1 MNDPYWN
8 TREVPS
14 FRVTS
19 PDFAEGGALPRWA
32 RSGVMGAGGEDRS
45 PALAWSGAPASAK
58 SFVVT
63 CFDPDAPTFSG
74 FWHWLV
80 VDLPAG
86 TTGLPQGAGTPDAG
100 LLPIGT
106 MMLTN
111 DGGFQCY
118 LGAAP
123 PAGHGPHRYFFT
135 VNALDVERLEVAADA
150 QAAGAMFQANA
161 HTIARATIVGTAV
174 TP

>member
-14 FRVTS
+14 FTVTS
-19 PDFAEGGALPRWA
+19 PDFEDGDALPKWA

-45 PALAWSGAPASAK
+45 PALEWSDAPAAAK

-63 CFDPDAPTFSG
+63 CYDPDAPTFSG

-80 VDLPAG
+80 ADLPAG
-86 TTGLPQGAGTPDAG
+86 TTGLPQDAG
-100 LLPIGT
+100 NPETALLPIGA
-106 MMLTN
+106 LTLAN
-111 DGGFQCY
+111 DGGFQRY

-135 VNALDVERLEVAADA
+135 VNALDVERLDVEPEGRAAS
-150 QAAGAMFQANA
+150 AMFQANA
-161 HTIARATIVGTAV
+161 HTIARATIVGITE
-174 TP
+174 TK